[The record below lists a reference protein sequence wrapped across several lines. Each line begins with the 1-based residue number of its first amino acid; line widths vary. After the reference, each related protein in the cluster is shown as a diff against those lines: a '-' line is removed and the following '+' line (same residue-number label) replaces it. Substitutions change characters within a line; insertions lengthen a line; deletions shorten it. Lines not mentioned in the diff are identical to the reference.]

1 MGRGLAVFLAKFC
14 EQRLLQQRL
23 VTMTQRIP
31 CLRHDTVL
39 LQEGFQF
46 RLLMIGVQLGLQ
58 NRGFYFT
65 EGKNLLNLLLFEVG
79 QTDGAH
85 LALLVR
91 LLHLTVARHIIA
103 CGLVDQQQVDVG
115 GVQTGKC
122 LVHCVGLLIEAGPQ
136 LGFQENLLPLQAGLL
151 HSAANGL
158 FVHIGVSCVDQ
169 AIAIPQG
176 TDAGGL
182 RLVRGQKK
190 CADTGHGHF
199 HAVIEICIFHKTTS
213 FLKIICLRFCC
224 RRTPLTSPCRSAP
237 RR

>member
-1 MGRGLAVFLAKFC
+1 MV
-14 EQRLLQQRL
+14 
-23 VTMTQRIP
+23 
-31 CLRHDTVL
+31 
-39 LQEGFQF
+39 
-46 RLLMIGVQLGLQ
+46 GVQLCLQDSGLHFAD
-58 NRGFYFT
+58 REDF
-65 EGKNLLNLLLFEVG
+65 LDLFLVEVG
-79 QTDGAH
+79 QANGTH

-91 LLHLTVARHIIA
+91 LFHLAVARHIVA

-115 GVQTGKC
+115 SIQTGKS
-122 LVHCVGLLIEAGPQ
+122 LVHCVRLLIEAGPQ
-136 LGFQENLLPLQAGLL
+136 LRFEENLLPLQAGLL
-151 HSAANGL
+151 HGAANGL
-158 FVHIGVSCVDQ
+158 FIHIGVCRVDQ
-169 AIAIPQG
+169 AIAVLQG

-190 CADTGHGHF
+190 CANTGHGHF